1 MNDPSDRI
9 HVVESGPR
17 TDTVVVLVH
26 GSLDRAAGMARM
38 ARLLQGH
45 VRVVRYDR
53 RGYGHSRPHPGPHTV
68 GDQVDDLESVLS
80 GRRAVIFGHSFGG
93 HVAIA
98 GSIRLGGQILG
109 VSVYE
114 TPLSWVEW
122 WPGNSAGAITQQVS
136 PEDAAEAFMRRL
148 VGNKMWESLPERTR
162 EERRSEGAALQAELG
177 ALRSGAP
184 WETDDIQTP
193 LIAGHGTKAMPHHIR
208 AMQVLSSEAAN
219 ANLVVLDGAGH
230 GAPNSHPAMCVDL
243 LVRPHLERAGI
254 STS

>member
-1 MNDPSDRI
+1 M
-9 HVVESGPR
+9 
-17 TDTVVVLVH
+17 
-26 GSLDRAAGMARM
+26 
-38 ARLLQGH
+38 
-45 VRVVRYDR
+45 RYDR

-68 GDQVDDLESVLS
+68 ADQVDDLEHVLG
-80 GRRAVIFGHSFGG
+80 GRRAILFGHSFGG

-98 GSIRLGGQILG
+98 SSIRLGDQILG

-136 PEDAAEAFMRRL
+136 AEEAAEAFMRRL

-162 EERRSEGAALQAELG
+162 EERRSEGTALQAELG

-184 WETDDIQTP
+184 WETNDIHTP

-208 AMQVLSSEAAN
+208 AMQELSSSVAN
-219 ANLVVLDGAGH
+219 AGLVVLEGAGH
-230 GAPNSHPAMCVDL
+230 GAPNSHPALCVDL